1 MKRLFLIICF
11 LPFAQLAFAN
21 DGVKLDA
28 EERVIN
34 LPADQGRWY
43 LSIFGEPS
51 DLKFQLLKHW
61 VETYP
66 GLANLKSQVHFNIY
80 TTDNVRYQRYK
91 STLPGKVCIRLQNS
105 TGVVTSEFWDE
116 YIPMTPEGLY
126 QGIRDD
132 ISDKA
137 SWGCLR
143 RRCRPKPQPQPT
155 PEPEPFIE
163 PIIKPVDTP
172 PVLPKE
178 PEASFPWL
186 LAVVSAL
193 TGAGIGIAQGYRDE
207 YANTTLA

>member
-1 MKRLFLIICF
+1 MKKLFLIICF
-11 LPFAQLAFAN
+11 LSFAQVVFAN

-28 EERVIN
+28 EQRVIE
-34 LPADQGRWY
+34 LPPNQWY
-43 LSIFGEPS
+43 LTIFGEPS
-51 DLKFQLLKHW
+51 DPKFQLLKHW
-61 VETYP
+61 IDTHP

-80 TTDNVRYQRYK
+80 TTDNVRFKRYEP
-91 STLPGKVCIRLQNS
+91 TLPGKVCIRLQNS
-105 TGVVTSEFWDE
+105 AGVVTAEFWDE
-116 YIPMTPEGLY
+116 YIPISAEGLY
-126 QGIRDD
+126 QGIRAD

-137 SWGCLR
+137 SWGCLRR

-155 PEPEPFIE
+155 PEPEPFVE

-178 PEASFPWL
+178 PESSFPWL

-193 TGAGIGIAQGYRDE
+193 AGAGIGIAQGYKDE